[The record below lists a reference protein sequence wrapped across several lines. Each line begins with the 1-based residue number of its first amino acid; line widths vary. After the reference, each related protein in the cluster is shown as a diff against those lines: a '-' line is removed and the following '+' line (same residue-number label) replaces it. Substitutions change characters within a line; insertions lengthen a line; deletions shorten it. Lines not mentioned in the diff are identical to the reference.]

1 MTAAGGVA
9 VTGDGL
15 WPALPDDRARSGQRV
30 GERCGPGAR
39 DRNGSAAR
47 AAGVT
52 WTGWAHRDPGVGRGP
67 ESAAFQ
73 ADTTALDPWPALP
86 DDTALW
92 SVAGAAVD
100 TAQLTR
106 LDREQAGD

>member
-9 VTGDGL
+9 VTGGGL
-15 WPALPDDRARSGQRV
+15 WPALPDDRSRSGQRV
-30 GERCGPGAR
+30 GERGGQGTGN
-39 DRNGSAAR
+39 RNGQAAR
-47 AAGVT
+47 AGGVAGI
-52 WTGWAHRDPGVGRGP
+52 GSEQRDPGVGRGP
-67 ESAAFQ
+67 ESMVFR

-92 SVAGAAVD
+92 SVAAAALD
-100 TAQLTR
+100 TAELNR